1 MECSVFNSRVF
12 FGTIAA
18 GVLAAG
24 IAVPAIA
31 ATPAYSPVSHVKSTV
46 GSATIPVS
54 GAVPG
59 GASLP
64 KGLTGGAPAAG
75 PLGGLGLTGL
85 PVVTSQRAGHVRG
98 TSAPGGTNGQP
109 AMNNPDNHVTSVT
122 PGQAS
127 VPGTTTSPVN
137 GAKTSIGGRDPSD
150 VLKSLP
156 LVGSLTGNLPALA
169 P

>member
-1 MECSVFNSRVF
+1 MFNSRVF

-46 GSATIPVS
+46 GEATIPVN

-64 KGLTGGAPAAG
+64 KGLTGAAPAAG
-75 PLGGLGLTGL
+75 PLGGLGLEGL
-85 PVVTSQRAGHVRG
+85 PLITPQRAGHVSG

-109 AMNNPDNHVTSVT
+109 AMNNPVNHVTSAT
-122 PGQAS
+122 PGHAN
-127 VPGTTTSPVN
+127 VLGTTANPVN

-156 LVGSLTGNLPALA
+156 VIGSLTGNLPALA

>member
-1 MECSVFNSRVF
+1 MFNSRVF

-31 ATPAYSPVSHVKSTV
+31 ATPAFSPVSHVKSAV
-46 GSATIPVS
+46 GTATIPVS
-54 GAVPG
+54 GAAPG

-64 KGLTGGAPAAG
+64 KGLIGGAPAAG
-75 PLGGLGLTGL
+75 PLGGLGLGGL
-85 PVVTSQRAGHVRG
+85 PLITPQRSGHVHG
-98 TSAPGGTNGQP
+98 ASAPGGTNG
-109 AMNNPDNHVTSVT
+109 NNPVNHVTSAV
-122 PGQAS
+122 PGHTN
-127 VPGTTTSPVN
+127 VEGTTTSPVN

-156 LVGSLTGNLPALA
+156 LIGSLTGNLPALA